1 MSQGILTKPFLNDGQ
16 EIVISVI
23 IVNYNVR
30 EFLEQCLNSVQRAL
44 NNIPSEII
52 VIDNASVD
60 GSVPVIRQRFPDVI
74 LIENKENK
82 GFSFFK
88 NPVFD

>member
-60 GSVPVIRQRFPDVI
+60 GSVPAIRQRFPDVI
-74 LIENKENK
+74 LIGNKENK
-82 GFSFFK
+82 GFSAA
-88 NPVFD
+88 N